1 MDCKK
6 KQEENKSNEV
16 AKKYKIQKI
25 QVSQGG
31 GDINVLG
38 SVSYFKK
45 AEITSKVLGR
55 IEKFIK
61 EEGEFVKQGDELAK
75 METMNL
81 EIQLQKDKASLEVQG
96 RQKDLAEA
104 KYLLAKQRVERD
116 IANIKKAEADVK
128 DARAIKENV
137 ERSAKNKKV
146 LSDIGAVS
154 ETELKNIETSLN
166 SASVTLFKAEK
177 NLENLLVG
185 YRDEDLKRANLPVP
199 QDRAK
204 KDEELVKLNTIIER
218 SELEMAKANYFAT
231 QKNVEA
237 TELLLRESI
246 IRSPLQGVIASK
258 NKYQGEAVKEGEAIF
273 VVVATDQVLIKY
285 NINESEIWKLKK
297 DQIVEFSVDA
307 YPEKT
312 FKGKVHIVGAIID
325 PQSRTVEVKVI
336 ADNPLNELKPG
347 MFSRGHIK
355 SDAKEKVFLIPSES
369 VLPGEN
375 SESGYI
381 FSVNSAGLLFKKKVF
396 IVKQREND
404 LEIKGDLSEE
414 EQIAVGNVLQIQEGE
429 SAEMKENPTGNSQK

>member
-6 KQEENKSNEV
+6 KQ
-16 AKKYKIQKI
+16 
-25 QVSQGG
+25 
-31 GDINVLG
+31 
-38 SVSYFKK
+38 
-45 AEITSKVLGR
+45 EITSKVLGR